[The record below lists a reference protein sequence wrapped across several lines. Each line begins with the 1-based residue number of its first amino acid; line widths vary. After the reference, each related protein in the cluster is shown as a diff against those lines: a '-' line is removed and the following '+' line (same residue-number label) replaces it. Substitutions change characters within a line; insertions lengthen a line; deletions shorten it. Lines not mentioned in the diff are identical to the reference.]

1 MDQEFSDLVK
11 SSLNTSE
18 VLFKLGYTTK
28 GNSWGYSQ
36 VKQRMKDNLKQ
47 KANEIINSI
56 IEFRAN
62 IIENKLYDSQFFL
75 DFQDNLNLLSLD
87 PNRTDS

>member
-1 MDQEFSDLVK
+1 MR
-11 SSLNTSE
+11 SE
-18 VLFKLGYTTK
+18 L
-28 GNSWGYSQ
+28 
-36 VKQRMKDNLKQ
+36 MKDNLKQ